1 MTAPTFDE
9 HLHSLWQGF
18 FSTYSSLS
26 IFASKIGERADQFD
40 EERIQEMASDLAF
53 ALDQDRNVVLAEL
66 RNYLTSWKDKD
77 TLPDVR
83 NNDEFHDVIKHIND
97 PSFKQLL
104 SDWKQK
110 EPQKSDV
117 LMEILR
123 ELFIRPPISAVYLRQ
138 SCLIALVSAVEDVI
152 NNLLYAY
159 GVYKDEE
166 FAREGDIRQ
175 RGQKVR
181 KCYKLHDWTERWKK
195 LDNVVPW
202 TSLPDNEATDLREKY
217 KRWQEEYKEIIQ
229 RRNIL
234 VHNSGSVDKRYL
246 DQAPKA
252 HQPPEITAGQIVLV
266 SPSYL
271 QKAFNLSLAL
281 PFTLTQLVWRKGLAK
296 GQTNQN
302 ADKMASDVI
311 YELLRQKQYALV
323 IELAELA
330 IQFRLGQFEHMLVL
344 VNKGVALR
352 KYGWKQELKSIISQL
367 RQSDVWF
374 FQMAAYILNGE
385 NDTARRIMINHSPD
399 LRRHVKLSWPLF
411 DFIREKPWF
420 SSLFGSVNKA
430 VLSPE

>member
-1 MTAPTFDE
+1 MTTPTFDE

-40 EERIQEMASDLAF
+40 EERIQQMASDLAF
-53 ALDQDRNVVLAEL
+53 ALGECREVVLAGL

-104 SDWKQK
+104 SDWEQK

-138 SCLIALVSAVEDVI
+138 SCLIALVSAVEDFI

-159 GVYKDEE
+159 GVYKDK
-166 FAREGDIRQ
+166 DNWKQ
-175 RGQKVR
+175 R
-181 KCYKLHDWTERWKK
+181 WNK
-195 LDNVVPW
+195 LDKVITECFASDPW

-217 KRWQEEYKEIIQ
+217 KRWQEGYTEIIQ

-234 VHNSGSVDKRYL
+234 VHNGGRVDEHYL

-252 HQPPEITAGQIVLV
+252 HQPPGITAGQIVLV

-271 QKAFNLSLAL
+271 QKAFDLSLTL
-281 PFTLTQLVWRKGLAK
+281 LFTLTQLVWRKGLAI

-302 ADKMASDVI
+302 ADKMASDLI

-330 IQFRLGQFEHMLVL
+330 IKFHLDQSERMLVL

-352 KYGWKQELKSIISQL
+352 KYGRKQELKSIISQL
-367 RQSDVWF
+367 RRSDAWL

-385 NDTARRIMINHSPD
+385 NDAARRIMINNSPN
-399 LRRHVKLSWPLF
+399 LRRQAKLSWPLF

>member
-53 ALDQDRNVVLAEL
+53 ALDEDRNVVLAGL
-66 RNYLTSWKDKD
+66 HNYLTSWKDKD
-77 TLPDVR
+77 TLPDFH
-83 NNDEFHDVIKHIND
+83 NNDELHDVIKHIND

-104 SDWKQK
+104 SDWEQK
-110 EPQKSDV
+110 EPQKSDM

-123 ELFIRPPISAVYLRQ
+123 ELFIRQPISAVYLRQ
-138 SCLIALVSAVEDVI
+138 SCLIALVSAVEYFI
-152 NNLLYAY
+152 NDLLYVY
-159 GVYKDEE
+159 GAYKDEE
-166 FAREGDIRQ
+166 FAREGDTRQ
-175 RGQKVR
+175 RIQKVR
-181 KCYKLHDWTERWKK
+181 ECYKLHNWPERWKK
-195 LDNVVPW
+195 LDKVVPW
-202 TSLPDNEATDLREKY
+202 TSLPDNEATDLREKCES
-217 KRWQEEYKEIIQ
+217 WQEEYREIIQ

-234 VHNSGSVDKRYL
+234 VHKSGRVDKHYL

-252 HQPPEITAGQIVLV
+252 HQPPEITEGQIVLV

-302 ADKMASDVI
+302 ADKMASDLI
-311 YELLRQKQYALV
+311 CELLRQKQYALV

-330 IQFRLGQFEHMLVL
+330 IQCRLGQLEHMLVL

-352 KYGWKQELKSIISQL
+352 KRGREQELKSIISQL
-367 RQSDVWF
+367 CRSDEWY

-385 NDTARRIMINHSPD
+385 NDKARHIMIDHSPD
-399 LRRHVKLSWPLF
+399 LRRRVKPSWPLF

-420 SSLFGSVNKA
+420 SSLFGSVNK
-430 VLSPE
+430 PE